1 MNIVETLRTALES
14 LASNM
19 LRTMLTM
26 LGVVIGVASVVTLMA
41 LGSGMQ
47 SSVTSRIQSTGT
59 NQLTISADNR
69 AVPGAR
75 LTNKDVTL
83 LSDPLNVPG
92 VAYVVP
98 QVSGNF
104 QVAAGANASTSSR
117 SVVGTT
123 PDNFPMRSIKVAE
136 GVLFTRAENDAR
148 QRVAVLGY
156 QAGLDLF
163 NNRSAV
169 GQTILI
175 GSVPF
180 RVVGVLGK
188 QGGGF
193 PGNSP
198 DDTVYVPIGVAQE
211 KLMVNRAGGSKSVSN
226 ITVQTISS
234 DDNTA
239 VSIAIST
246 TLRSAH
252 NLVTGQSNDFRI
264 MDQAA
269 LLETLTEVT
278 GVITLFLGAIGGIA
292 LLVGGIGIMNIM
304 LVSVTE
310 RTREIG
316 VRKAVGA
323 QPGAIRLQFLIEA
336 LLVTCLAGALGI
348 LLAFALSWLIGSVQ
362 TSLVP
367 VVQANAVIIAFGV
380 SVLIGVM
387 FGFYPAWR
395 ASRLDPV
402 EALRYE

>member
-1 MNIVETLRTALES
+1 MNIIETFRTALES
-14 LASNM
+14 LAANM

-47 SSVTSRIQSTGT
+47 TSVTSQIQSTGT
-59 NQLTISADNR
+59 NFLTISADSR

-75 LTNKDVTL
+75 LTNNDVTL

-98 QVSGNF
+98 QVSGNL
-104 QVAAGANASTSSR
+104 QVAAGANAGASAR

-123 PDNFPMRSIKVAE
+123 PDNFPMRSIKVESGA
-136 GVLFTRAENDAR
+136 LFTREENDAR

-156 QAGLDLF
+156 QTAADLF
-163 NNRSAV
+163 GGSSPIGQAV
-169 GQTILI
+169 LI
-175 GSVPF
+175 GAVPF
-180 RVVGVLGK
+180 KVVGVLAR

-198 DDTVYVPIGVAQE
+198 DDSVYVPISVAQE
-211 KLMVNRAGGSKSVSN
+211 KLLVNRAGGSKSVSS

-234 DDNTA
+234 GDNA
-239 VSIAIST
+239 AIGIAISQ

-252 NLVTGQSNDFRI
+252 NLVAGQADDFRI

-269 LLETLTEVT
+269 LLETLNEVT
-278 GVITLFLGAIGGIA
+278 GIITLFLGAIGGIA

-323 QPGAIRLQFLIEA
+323 PPGAIRLQFLIEA
-336 LLVTCLAGALGI
+336 LLVTCLAGGIGI
-348 LLAFALSWLIGSVQ
+348 LMAYGLSWLIGSVQ
-362 TSLVP
+362 TTLAP
-367 VVQANAVIIAFGV
+367 VIQANTVIIAFAV
-380 SVLIGVM
+380 SVLIGVL